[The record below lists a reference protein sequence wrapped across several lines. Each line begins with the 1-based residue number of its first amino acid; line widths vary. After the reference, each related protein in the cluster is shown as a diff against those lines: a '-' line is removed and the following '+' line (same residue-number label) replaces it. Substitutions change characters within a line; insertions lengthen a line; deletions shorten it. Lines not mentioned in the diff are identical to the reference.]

1 MYNISWFKF
10 TNVKRQHQSKLKRV
24 LQNIYIIYYLY
35 TVLFDI
41 TFLLNY
47 SIFI

>member
-1 MYNISWFKF
+1 MYTISWFKF
-10 TNVKRQHQSKLKRV
+10 TNVKMQLKRV

-35 TVLFDI
+35 TVLLDI
-41 TFLLNY
+41 HFLLNY